1 MTALRDRKFLTSAEV
16 KKMLGYSTSN
26 PAEFLQ
32 MIRRER
38 LPFIRINARR
48 FIFDEAQLTAWIE
61 RRTFGR
67 TA

>member
-16 KKMLGYSTSN
+16 KKMLGYSNTSA
-26 PAEFLQ
+26 AEFMQ
-32 MIRRER
+32 MIRKER
-38 LPFIRINARR
+38 APFVKLNSRRI
-48 FIFDEAQLTAWIE
+48 IFDEAQLTAWIE